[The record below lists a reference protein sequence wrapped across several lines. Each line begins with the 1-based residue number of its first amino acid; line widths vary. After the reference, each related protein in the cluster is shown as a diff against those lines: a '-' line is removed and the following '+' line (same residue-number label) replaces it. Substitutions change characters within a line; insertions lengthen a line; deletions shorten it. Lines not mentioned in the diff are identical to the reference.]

1 MKAAAAMWQE
11 VKSVGNRRRRCSLLD
26 PVSLRT
32 APARGGA
39 QAHLVCLGLWLAAI
53 PASAYDWLQLNGDPQ
68 HSGNNTQE
76 TILSPSNVAGL
87 SFLFQATLPS
97 IADGA
102 PVYLSGV
109 TTPSG
114 TKDLL
119 FVTTKAGHIIALDA
133 HTGAQIWSHQY
144 AAGSCRINGR
154 SSVCYTTSSPAI
166 DPNLLYVYSYGLD
179 GKVHKYQV
187 GDGTEIVTGGW
198 PETTTL
204 KGFDEKG
211 SSALSFATS
220 AGGTTYLYM
229 TNGGYPG
236 DAGDYQ
242 GHVTAIN
249 LSDGSQRVFNALCSD
264 QTVHFVE
271 QPGTPD
277 CSLHVQSAIWARV
290 GIVYDSVTEHI
301 FMATGNGDYTGNTGG
316 HEWGDSVFSL
326 NPDGTG
332 SGGKP
337 LDSYT
342 PTNFAAL
349 QSSDA
354 DLGSTAPAILP
365 APGYSGRL
373 AVQSGK
379 DAKLRLI
386 NLADLSGM
394 GGPGNV
400 GGELQLINV
409 PQGCQVLTALAVWV
423 NPADS
428 RTWVFVSNSCGISGL
443 KLTVSGG
450 VPSLASQWQKSNGG
464 FSPLIAN
471 NVLYYAGNNV
481 IRALDPVTGNLLWS
495 DMVNVGAIHWESPVV
510 ANGFVYIT
518 DQSSHLT
525 AYSLGLAL
533 QSITPRWG
541 PLGGGTATTIY
552 GSGFLDGASVSFG
565 GGSSPSVSVVD
576 PLTITATTPAHASG
590 VVNVVV
596 TNPGGANSTL
606 TNGFTYQDG
615 ADFVSLTP
623 CRVVDTRKKRGSLG
637 GPALSAG
644 LDRGFTLTGRCAIPS
659 TAKALSVNVTVTQST
674 AAGFVTLFQGST
686 AFPLIET
693 VDYAAGQTRANNAI
707 VALGAAGDIVA
718 HCGQTSGTVQLII
731 DVDGYFQ

>member
-1 MKAAAAMWQE
+1 
-11 VKSVGNRRRRCSLLD
+11 
-26 PVSLRT
+26 
-32 APARGGA
+32 
-39 QAHLVCLGLWLAAI
+39 
-53 PASAYDWLQLNGDPQ
+53 
-68 HSGNNTQE
+68 
-76 TILSPSNVAGL
+76 
-87 SFLFQATLPS
+87 
-97 IADGA
+97 
-102 PVYLSGV
+102 
-109 TTPSG
+109 
-114 TKDLL
+114 
-119 FVTTKAGHIIALDA
+119 LDA
-133 HTGAQIWSHQY
+133 RTGAQIWSHQY
-144 AAGSCRINGR
+144 AAGSCRINGG

-187 GDGTEIVTGGW
+187 GDGTEIMTGGW

-211 SSALSFATS
+211 SSDLSLATS

-236 DAGDYQ
+236 DNGDYQ

-249 LSDGSQRVFNALCSD
+249 LSDGTQKVFNALCSD

-290 GIVYDSVTEHI
+290 GVVYDSVTDHI

-332 SGGKP
+332 GGGKP

-386 NLADLSGM
+386 NLADLSGT
-394 GGPGNV
+394 GGPGHV
-400 GGELQLINV
+400 GGEIQLIDV

-428 RTWVFVSNSCGISGL
+428 RTWVFVSNGCGISGL
-443 KLTVSGG
+443 KLSVSGG
-450 VPSLASQWQKSNGG
+450 VPSLASQWQKGNGG
-464 FSPLIAN
+464 FSPLLAD

-495 DMVNVGAIHWESPVV
+495 DTVKVGGNHWESPIV
-510 ANGFVYIT
+510 ANGVLYIT

-525 AYSLGLAL
+525 AYSLGLTL

-541 PLGGGTATTIY
+541 PTGGGAATTLS
-552 GSGFLDGASVSFG
+552 GAGFLSGATVSFG
-565 GGSSPSVSVVD
+565 GTPASGTAIVSPTSIS
-576 PLTITATTPAHASG
+576 ATTPAHTG
-590 VVNVVV
+590 GTFDVVV
-596 TNPGGANSTL
+596 TNPGGAAGTL
-606 TNGFTYQDG
+606 TNGFTYGG
-615 ADFVSLTP
+615 ADFFAVTP
-623 CRVVDTRKKRGSLG
+623 CRAVDTRNSPGPFG
-637 GPALSAG
+637 GPALIAG
-644 LDRGFTLTGRCAIPS
+644 SDRSFTLTGRCLIPS
-659 TAKALSVNVTVTQST
+659 TAKALAVNVTVTQPT
-674 AAGFVTLFQGST
+674 AAGFVTLFQGLT
-686 AFPLIET
+686 ALPAVQSL
-693 VDYAAGQTRANNAI
+693 DYRAGQMRANNAI
-707 VALGAAGDIVA
+707 IAPGSAGDSTV
-718 HCGQTSGTVQLII
+718 HCGQPSGTVQLII
-731 DVDGYFQ
+731 DVNGYFQ